1 MLGGVDVFNPPED
14 MVLRD
19 SFVYCAEM
27 NRFQIVNVAR
37 PREPVLVGSCSSQDG
52 TYFGLALQDSYAY
65 LMSGWLQIIDI
76 SDPNAPF
83 IVSTTSGGATGI
95 AVRDTFA
102 YIPNA
107 YDSVKAYSVADPT
120 SPRLLSTTPA
130 GVWPW
135 DVALGESKLY
145 VGASDGWGV
154 DVYDLVNPGQPVR
167 RGRASAPDDVRR
179 LCYSNGMLY
188 ATLWEAGVAIYETTA
203 TGIHEQ
209 VATAERPGGLRVWP
223 NVTDDNV
230 RFSIDAAA
238 RSLDIAV
245 YDVSG
250 KRLRDVSLLINT
262 KGGAIEGEL
271 GLSALPAGL
280 YIVRVDSKGVD
291 FTAKVVKTNRR

>member
-1 MLGGVDVFNPPED
+1 
-14 MVLRD
+14 
-19 SFVYCAEM
+19 
-27 NRFQIVNVAR
+27 
-37 PREPVLVGSCSSQDG
+37 
-52 TYFGLALQDSYAY
+52 
-65 LMSGWLQIIDI
+65 
-76 SDPNAPF
+76 
-83 IVSTTSGGATGI
+83 
-95 AVRDTFA
+95 
-102 YIPNA
+102 
-107 YDSVKAYSVADPT
+107 VKAYSVADPT